1 LNIHTQEIN
10 TNSKVICI
18 GVVLFGVVV
27 MLHLFAVLYSF
38 SPFVCFILM
47 VEFYN
52 IFADLKNKIP
62 IQKDSGEDF
71 PGFKKA

>member
-1 LNIHTQEIN
+1 
-10 TNSKVICI
+10 VICI

-52 IFADLKNKIP
+52 IFAD
-62 IQKDSGEDF
+62 
-71 PGFKKA
+71 FKKKNTNSKGFRGRLSRI